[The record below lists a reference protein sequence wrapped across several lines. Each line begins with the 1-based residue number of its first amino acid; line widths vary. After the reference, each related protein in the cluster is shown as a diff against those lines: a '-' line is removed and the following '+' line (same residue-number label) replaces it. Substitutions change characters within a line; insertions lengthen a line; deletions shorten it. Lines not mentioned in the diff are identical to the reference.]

1 MFYRPEPLKSGHRK
15 MSNTLLFCFIL
26 AMAVAGAFSE
36 FFQTPLQTNND
47 LEPWQQLFTPQQLA
61 NVKKMELSNKL
72 GNFHFLKGQS
82 PDKQGWEM
90 IHPRNLNA
98 DDNTIAKIFTE
109 IQQIKVLK
117 LHPKDS
123 INLSHYLLDRP
134 ATVLKLTDANNK
146 KTVLKTGLVNPI
158 DNSTYMT
165 LSGKAPLF
173 HIEKINV
180 PLESLNLSNFID
192 STIFALPLSEIKK
205 IEIYRGTR
213 LHLSAQLQDNQWIS
227 QRKKIF
233 NQERIQSFLEKILS
247 LRSLLILD
255 ETNKKLEKAM
265 RRYTKRPFYT
275 IKIKNHENRIDTYK
289 ITYPLSK
296 LADIKIEKGQNSLV
310 TKSDGSHPVLIHKE
324 HLSIFDVKESRL
336 YQKDP

>member
-1 MFYRPEPLKSGHRK
+1 MFYRPEPLKSGYK
-15 MSNTLLFCFIL
+15 NMSNLLLFCFIL

-36 FFQTPLQTNND
+36 FFQTPLTTNND
-47 LEPWQQLFTPQQLA
+47 LEPWQQLFTPRQLA
-61 NVKKMELSNKL
+61 NVQEMELSNKL
-72 GNFHFLKGQS
+72 GTFRFLKRPNS
-82 PDKQGWEM
+82 DQGEWDM
-90 IHPRNLNA
+90 VHPRKLKA
-98 DDNTIAKIFTE
+98 DGNTVTKIFAA

-123 INLSHYLLDRP
+123 INLSHYSLGNP
-134 ATVLKLTDANNK
+134 ASTLKLTDADNK
-146 KTVLKTGLVNPI
+146 KIVLKTGLVNPI

-165 LSGKAPLF
+165 LSDKAPLF

-192 STIFALPLSEIKK
+192 STIFSPPLNEITK
-205 IEIYRGTR
+205 IEIYRGSR
-213 LHLSAQLQDNQWIS
+213 LNLSAQLQDDQWID
-227 QRKKIF
+227 QRKRVF
-233 NQERIQSFLEKILS
+233 NKERIQDFLKKMLS

-255 ETNKKLEKAM
+255 ETSKKLETAIG
-265 RRYTKRPFYT
+265 RYTRRPLYT
-275 IKIKNHENRIDTYK
+275 IKIQNRENRIDTYK

-324 HLSIFDVKESRL
+324 HLSVFTVKESRL
-336 YQKDP
+336 YKKL